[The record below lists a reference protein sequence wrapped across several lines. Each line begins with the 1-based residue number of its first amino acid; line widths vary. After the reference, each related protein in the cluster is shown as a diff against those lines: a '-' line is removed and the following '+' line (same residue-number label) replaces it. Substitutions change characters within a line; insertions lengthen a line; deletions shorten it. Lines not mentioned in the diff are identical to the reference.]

1 MALDCGLSAAETYP
15 AFSIKIPVAETAGAR
30 GEDGLQLQIDTDRPY
45 GIVLEGGGARGAY
58 QIGAWKALREA
69 GIRIKGIA
77 GASVGALNGALM
89 CMDDFEKAEDI
100 WKNITYSRVMDVD
113 DTLMEKVRGIN
124 LKNLNLNLNL
134 SLNLD
139 LKGVAEQA
147 VRVLKDGGF
156 DVSPLKS
163 LIEETVDEER
173 IRQSDRELYVTTFS
187 VDEKKAMVL
196 DVKEQP
202 KGEVSDA
209 LLASAYFPAFKNEKL
224 SGKRYVDGGSINNVP
239 VDVLLERDYRDI
251 IIIRI
256 YGLGF
261 DTEKVVEIPEGV
273 NVWHIAPRQDLGGIL
288 EFDKSRAKKNMKL
301 GYMDAKRF
309 LYGLAGRSYYF
320 DAPQSEA
327 YYFDK
332 MMSEL
337 ALVSHYITP
346 ELSEAE
352 AARMEGYRAFTE
364 QIFPAMA
371 REMKLK
377 PDWNYKDLYLA
388 ILEEWAKEMRMTRMR
403 VYTPDEIVQ
412 KIHIRLRKLDSI
424 LPV

>member
-1 MALDCGLSAAETYP
+1 M
-15 AFSIKIPVAETAGAR
+15 
-30 GEDGLQLQIDTDRPY
+30 QLQIDTDRPY

-69 GIRIKGIA
+69 GVQIKGIA

-89 CMDDFEKAEDI
+89 CMDDLERAEDI
-100 WKNITYSRVMDVD
+100 WNDLTYSRVMNVD
-113 DTLMEKVRGIN
+113 DELIEKMRGIN
-124 LKNLNLNLNL
+124 LKNLNLSLNLNL
-134 SLNLD
+134 D
-139 LKGVAEQA
+139 IKGMAEQA

-156 DVSPLKS
+156 DVSPLKA
-163 LIEETVDEER
+163 LIEETADENR

-187 VDEKKAMVL
+187 VDDKKGIVL

-202 KGEVSDA
+202 EGEIADA

-224 SGKRYVDGGSINNVP
+224 SGRRYVDGGSINNVP
-239 VDVLLERDYRDI
+239 VDVLLEREYQDI
-251 IIIRI
+251 IVIRI

-288 EFDKSRAKKNMKL
+288 EFDKKRIRRNMKL

-309 LYGLAGRSYYF
+309 LYGLAGRTYYF

-327 YYFDK
+327 YFFDK

-346 ELSEAE
+346 ELSAAE
-352 AARMEGYRAFTE
+352 AAELNGYRAFTE

-388 ILEEWAKEMRMTRMR
+388 ILEEWAKEMRMPRMR
-403 VYTPDEIVQ
+403 VYTPDEVVQ

>member
-1 MALDCGLSAAETYP
+1 M
-15 AFSIKIPVAETAGAR
+15 
-30 GEDGLQLQIDTDRPY
+30 QLQIDTDRPY

-69 GIRIKGIA
+69 GVRIKGIA

-89 CMDDFEKAEDI
+89 CMDDLERAEDI
-100 WKNITYSRVMDVD
+100 WNDLTYSRVMNVD
-113 DTLMEKVRGIN
+113 DELMEKMRGIN
-124 LKNLNLNLNL
+124 LKNLNLNL
-134 SLNLD
+134 SLNLNLD
-139 LKGVAEQA
+139 IKGMAEQ
-147 VRVLKDGGF
+147 VMRVLKDGGF
-156 DVSPLKS
+156 DVSPLKA
-163 LIEETVDEER
+163 LIEETADENC

-187 VDEKKAMVL
+187 VDDKKGIVL

-202 KGEVSDA
+202 EGEIADA

-224 SGKRYVDGGSINNVP
+224 SGRRYVDGGSINNVP
-239 VDVLLERDYRDI
+239 VDVLLEREYQDI
-251 IIIRI
+251 IVIRI

-288 EFDKSRAKKNMKL
+288 EFDKKRIRRNMKL

-309 LYGLAGRSYYF
+309 LYGLAGRTYYF

-327 YYFDK
+327 YFFDK

-346 ELSEAE
+346 ELSAAE
-352 AARMEGYRAFTE
+352 AAELNGYRAFTE

-388 ILEEWAKEMRMTRMR
+388 ILEEWAKEMRMPRMR
-403 VYTPDEIVQ
+403 VYTPDEVVQ

>member
-1 MALDCGLSAAETYP
+1 MALDCGVSAAETYP
-15 AFSIKIPVAETAGAR
+15 AFSIKIRWFIRRAR
-30 GEDGLQLQIDTDRPY
+30 GEDRLQLQIDMEKTY

-58 QIGAWKALREA
+58 QVGAWKALREA

-77 GASVGALNGALM
+77 GASVGGLNGALM
-89 CMDDFEKAEDI
+89 CMDDLKKAESI
-100 WKNITYSRVMDVD
+100 WKDITYSRVMDVD
-113 DTLMEKVRGIN
+113 DDLMEKVRGIN
-124 LKNLNLNLNL
+124 LKNLSLNM
-134 SLNLD
+134 NLD
-139 LKGVAEQA
+139 LKGVAEHA

-156 DVSPLKS
+156 DISPLKA

-187 VDEKKAMVL
+187 VDEKKPMVI
-196 DVKEQP
+196 DVKAQP
-202 KGEVSDA
+202 EGEIADA

-224 SGKRYVDGGSINNVP
+224 SGKRYMDGGSINNVP
-239 VDVLLERDYRDI
+239 VDVLLEREYRDI
-251 IIIRI
+251 IVIRI

-261 DTEKVVEIPEGV
+261 DTEKVVEIPEGT

-288 EFDKSRAKKNMKL
+288 EFDKTKVRKNMKL
-301 GYMDAKRF
+301 GYMDAQRF

-320 DAPQSEA
+320 DAPQTEA

-337 ALVSHYITP
+337 ALVNHYITP
-346 ELSEAE
+346 ELGEAE
-352 AARMEGYRAFTE
+352 AAKMDGYRAFTE
-364 QIFPAMA
+364 QIFPSLAK
-371 REMKLK
+371 ELKLK

-388 ILEEWAKEMRMTRMR
+388 ILEEWAKEMRMPRMR
-403 VYTPDEIVQ
+403 IYTPDEIVQ

>member
-1 MALDCGLSAAETYP
+1 M
-15 AFSIKIPVAETAGAR
+15 
-30 GEDGLQLQIDTDRPY
+30 QLQIDRDKQY

-58 QIGAWKALREA
+58 QIGAWKALKEA

-77 GASVGALNGALM
+77 GTSVGALNGALM
-89 CMDDFEKAEDI
+89 CMDDLAKAEEI
-100 WKNITYSRVMDVD
+100 WKNISYSRVMAVD
-113 DTLMEKVRGIN
+113 DGLMEQIRGIN
-124 LKNLNLNLNL
+124 LKNLNL
-134 SLNLD
+134 D
-139 LKGVAEQA
+139 LKGVADHA
-147 VRVLKDGGF
+147 LRILRDGGF
-156 DVSPLKS
+156 DVTPLKS
-163 LIEETVDEER
+163 LIAEAADEER
-173 IRQSDRELYVTTFS
+173 LRNSERDLYVVTFS
-187 VDEKKAMVL
+187 VDDRKSVAM
-196 DVKEQP
+196 DIKELP
-202 KGEVSDA
+202 EGEIANA

-224 SGKRYVDGGSINNVP
+224 SGKRYMDGGSFNNVP
-239 VDVLLERDYRDI
+239 VDVLLGRGYQDI

-288 EFDKSRAKKNMKL
+288 EFDRARARKNMRL

-327 YYFDK
+327 YFFDK

-337 ALVSHYITP
+337 ALVGHYITP
-346 ELSEAE
+346 ELNPAE
-352 AARMEGYRAFTE
+352 AAKMEGYRAYTE

-371 REMKLK
+371 RELKLK

-388 ILEEWAKEMRMTRMR
+388 VLEEWAKEMRMTRMK
-403 VYTPDEIVQ
+403 VYTPDEVTK
-412 KIHIRLRKLDSI
+412 KIHIRLRKLDSV

>member
-1 MALDCGLSAAETYP
+1 M
-15 AFSIKIPVAETAGAR
+15 K
-30 GEDGLQLQIDTDRPY
+30 LQIDADRPY

-69 GIRIKGIA
+69 GIQIKGIA

-89 CMDDFEKAEDI
+89 CMDDYEKAEDI
-100 WKNITYSRVMDVD
+100 WKNITYSQVMDVD
-113 DTLMEKVRGIN
+113 DSLMEQIRGVN
-124 LKNLNLNLNL
+124 LKK
-134 SLNLD
+134 LNLD
-139 LKGVAEQA
+139 LKIVAEQA
-147 VRVLKDGGF
+147 VRIFRDGGF
-156 DVSPLKS
+156 DVAPLKA
-163 LIEETVDEER
+163 LIEEAADEER
-173 IRQSDRELYVTTFS
+173 IRRSDRELYVTTFS
-187 VDEKKAMVL
+187 VDDMKAQVI
-196 DVKEQP
+196 DVKGLP
-202 KGEVSDA
+202 DGEISNA

-224 SGKRYVDGGSINNVP
+224 SGKRYIDGGGFNNVP
-239 VDVLLERDYRDI
+239 VNVLLERDYKDI
-251 IIIRI
+251 IVIRI

-261 DTEKVVEIPEGV
+261 DTEKVVEIPEDVKVG
-273 NVWHIAPRQDLGGIL
+273 HIAPRQDLGGIL
-288 EFDKSRAKKNMKL
+288 EFDKKRARKNMQL
-301 GYMDAKRF
+301 GYMDAKRY

-346 ELSEAE
+346 ELNEEE
-352 AARMEGYRAFTE
+352 AARLNGYRAFTE

-377 PDWNYKDLYLA
+377 ADWDYKELYLA
-388 ILEEWAKEMRMTRMR
+388 VLEEWAKEMRMPRMK
-403 VYTPDEIVQ
+403 VYTPDEVVH
-412 KIHIRLRKLDSI
+412 KIHLRIRKLDSV

>member
-1 MALDCGLSAAETYP
+1 M
-15 AFSIKIPVAETAGAR
+15 
-30 GEDGLQLQIDTDRPY
+30 QLQIDTDRPY

-69 GIRIKGIA
+69 GVRIKGIA

-89 CMDDFEKAEDI
+89 CMDDLERAEDI
-100 WKNITYSRVMDVD
+100 WNDLTYSRVMNVD
-113 DTLMEKVRGIN
+113 DELIEKMRGIN
-124 LKNLNLNLNL
+124 LKNLNLSLNLNL
-134 SLNLD
+134 D
-139 LKGVAEQA
+139 IKGMAEQA

-156 DVSPLKS
+156 DVSPLKA
-163 LIEETVDEER
+163 LIEETADENR

-187 VDEKKAMVL
+187 VDDKKGIVL

-202 KGEVSDA
+202 EGEIADA

-224 SGKRYVDGGSINNVP
+224 SGRRYVDGGSINNVP
-239 VDVLLERDYRDI
+239 VDVLLEREYQDI
-251 IIIRI
+251 IVIRI

-288 EFDKSRAKKNMKL
+288 EFDKKRIRRNMKL

-309 LYGLAGRSYYF
+309 LYGLAGRTYYF

-327 YYFDK
+327 YFFDK

-346 ELSEAE
+346 ELSAAE
-352 AARMEGYRAFTE
+352 AAELNGYRAFTE

-388 ILEEWAKEMRMTRMR
+388 ILEEWAKEMRMPRMR
-403 VYTPDEIVQ
+403 VYTPDEVVQ

>member
-1 MALDCGLSAAETYP
+1 M
-15 AFSIKIPVAETAGAR
+15 
-30 GEDGLQLQIDTDRPY
+30 QLQIDTDRPY

-69 GIRIKGIA
+69 GVRIKGIA

-89 CMDDFEKAEDI
+89 CMDDLERAEDI
-100 WKNITYSRVMDVD
+100 WNDLTYSRVMNVD
-113 DTLMEKVRGIN
+113 DELMEKMRGIN
-124 LKNLNLNLNL
+124 LKNLNLNL
-134 SLNLD
+134 SLNLNLD
-139 LKGVAEQA
+139 IKGMAEQ
-147 VRVLKDGGF
+147 VMRVLKDGGF
-156 DVSPLKS
+156 DVSPLKA
-163 LIEETVDEER
+163 LIEETADENR

-187 VDEKKAMVL
+187 VDDKKGIVL

-202 KGEVSDA
+202 EGEIADA

-224 SGKRYVDGGSINNVP
+224 SGRRYVDGGSINNVP
-239 VDVLLERDYRDI
+239 VDVLLEREYQDI
-251 IIIRI
+251 IVIRI

-288 EFDKSRAKKNMKL
+288 EFDKKRIRRNMKL

-309 LYGLAGRSYYF
+309 LYGLAGRTYYF

-327 YYFDK
+327 YFFDK

-346 ELSEAE
+346 ELSAAE
-352 AARMEGYRAFTE
+352 AAELNGYRAFTE

-388 ILEEWAKEMRMTRMR
+388 ILEEWAKEMRMPRMR
-403 VYTPDEIVQ
+403 VYTPDEVVQ